1 MEQSL
6 FVQSRSMNE
15 NYCTDPFAVQKVRSH
30 SEAIIFNN
38 LVSNGMNTPNEHLSC
53 GIIRKKEQLKCTL
66 SVVQTA
72 LYLLIKYSKDFA
84 NRLQGTVDKGFDEVY
99 SLIDLCLGR
108 DEQILADFK
117 KKAKSFRA

>member
-1 MEQSL
+1 MEQSV

-38 LVSNGMNTPNEHLSC
+38 LVSYGMTVCYRTLTTLPPSSPQTPPIHL
-53 GIIRKKEQLKCTL
+53 LTNHF
-66 SVVQTA
+66 
-72 LYLLIKYSKDFA
+72 KDFA

-99 SLIDLCLGR
+99 SLIDLCLGK
-108 DEQILADFK
+108 DETLLIQLVIIPTTFILEG
-117 KKAKSFRA
+117 